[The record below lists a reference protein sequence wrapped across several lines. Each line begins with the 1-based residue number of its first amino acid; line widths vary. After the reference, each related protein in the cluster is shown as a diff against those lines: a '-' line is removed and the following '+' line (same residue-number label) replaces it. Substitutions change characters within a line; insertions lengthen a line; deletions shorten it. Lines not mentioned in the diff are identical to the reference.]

1 MNIMLKLVAAV
12 TAIAVLLLLS
22 FLLSWPVM
30 FLWNECLVPA
40 VQGLREIGWL
50 QAWGISALVQLLIGI
65 RSDSAKKKD

>member
-30 FLWNECLVPA
+30 VLWNECLVPA

-50 QAWGISALVQLLIGI
+50 QAWGISALVQLLVGI
-65 RSDSAKKKD
+65 RWDSAKKN